1 MARPGGI
8 AADQLR
14 SLVERIERLDEERK
28 AIAGDIRDV
37 FAEGK
42 AVGFDVRA
50 LRQVI
55 RLRRLEKAERDEQE
69 ALLDLYKHA
78 LGMDRR

>member
-42 AVGFDVRA
+42 AVGFDIRA